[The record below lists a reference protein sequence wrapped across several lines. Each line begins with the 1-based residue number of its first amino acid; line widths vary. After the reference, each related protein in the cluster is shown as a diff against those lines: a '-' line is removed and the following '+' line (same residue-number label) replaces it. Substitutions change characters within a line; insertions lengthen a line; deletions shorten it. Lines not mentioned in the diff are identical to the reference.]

1 MRNILLTLSYDGTDF
16 CGWQRQDGSDAGK
29 SVRTVQAVLEE
40 SLAKLHGSHITLYGS
55 GRTDSGVHA
64 LSQAANFFSPID
76 SIPIEKYPLI
86 INNMLPLDVR
96 VMSAASVDEKFNA
109 RYSATSRV
117 YRYCMFTSGTPP
129 AHLARYVWPLFRMPD
144 VQKLNKLAAC
154 LSGELDCA
162 SFAASGDASLSTN
175 RYIERARFFSEQVF
189 PYGTLVVFEIE
200 ANAFLWKMVRTICGT
215 LLQLEKKGAPDD
227 ALKKII
233 EEKDRRKAGITA
245 PPQGLFLHEVKF
257 DGKRRH
263 A

>member
-1 MRNILLTLSYDGTDF
+1 
-16 CGWQRQDGSDAGK
+16 
-29 SVRTVQAVLEE
+29 
-40 SLAKLHGSHITLYGS
+40 
-55 GRTDSGVHA
+55 
-64 LSQAANFFSPID
+64 
-76 SIPIEKYPLI
+76 
-86 INNMLPLDVR
+86 MLPPDVR
-96 VMSAASVDEKFNA
+96 VMSAACADEKFNA

-117 YRYCMFTSGTPP
+117 YRYCMFASGTPP
-129 AHLARYVWPLFRMPD
+129 AHLSRYVWPLFRIPD
-144 VQKLNKLAAC
+144 LQKLDKLAAC

-162 SFAASGDASLSTN
+162 SFAASGDESLSTN
-175 RYIERARFFSEQVF
+175 RYIESARFFSEQVF

-200 ANAFLWKMVRTICGT
+200 ANAFLWKMVRTLTGT

>member
-16 CGWQRQDGSDAGK
+16 CGWQRQDRSDAGQ

-40 SLAKLHGSHITLYGS
+40 ALAKLHGSYVTLYGS

-86 INNMLPLDVR
+86 INNMLPPDVR
-96 VMSAASVDEKFNA
+96 VMSAVSVDEKFNA

-117 YRYCMFTSGTPP
+117 YRYCMFASGTPP

-162 SFAASGDASLSTN
+162 SFAASGDESLSTN

-189 PYGTLVVFEIE
+189 PYGTLVVFEIK
-200 ANAFLWKMVRTICGT
+200 ANAFLWKMVRTLTGT

-233 EEKDRRKAGITA
+233 DARDRKKAGITA

>member
-1 MRNILLTLSYDGTDF
+1 
-16 CGWQRQDGSDAGK
+16 
-29 SVRTVQAVLEE
+29 
-40 SLAKLHGSHITLYGS
+40 
-55 GRTDSGVHA
+55 
-64 LSQAANFFSPID
+64 
-76 SIPIEKYPLI
+76 
-86 INNMLPLDVR
+86 MLPSDVR
-96 VMSAASVDEKFNA
+96 VMSAVCRDENFNA

-117 YRYCMFTSGTPP
+117 YRYCMFASGTPP

-144 VQKLNKLAAC
+144 LQKLNALASC

-162 SFAASGDASLSTN
+162 SFAASGDESLSTN
-175 RYIERARFFSEQVF
+175 RYIKSARFFSEQVF
-189 PYGTLVVFEIE
+189 PYGSLVVFEIE

-233 EEKDRRKAGITA
+233 DARDRKKAGITA
-245 PPQGLFLHEVKF
+245 PPQGLFLHGVKF